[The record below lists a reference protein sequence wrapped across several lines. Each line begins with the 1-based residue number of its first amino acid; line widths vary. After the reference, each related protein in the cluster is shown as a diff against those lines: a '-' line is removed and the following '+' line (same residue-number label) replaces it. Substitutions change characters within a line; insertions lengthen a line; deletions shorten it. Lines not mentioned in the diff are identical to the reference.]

1 MQGRTEREIV
11 LRHTNQWFMQS
22 EWNVE
27 RFAHELLAPALIAE
41 GLIEVALE
49 ESDGAAYLKERK
61 AWATRLGRIFNGTSS
76 FPLEWKW
83 TWIGCL
89 PARIADD
96 VRRECIELVGGLD
109 IRVPRIAY
117 PARPSSVPSDL
128 AKVLQEFGTFV
139 AAATPAHDG
148 SYSLRDDPEAVD
160 LMLREG
166 LDAVL
171 SMISELASVAVG
183 TGRALPD
190 LARLE
195 RFAKAVAHG

>member
-11 LRHTNQWFMQS
+11 LRHTNQWFTQS

-27 RFAHELLAPALIAE
+27 RFAHELLAPALVAA
-41 GLIEVALE
+41 GLIEKALE
-49 ESDGAAYLKERK
+49 ETDGDAYLKERK
-61 AWATRLGRIFNGTSS
+61 AWATRLGRIFNGTSP

-109 IRVPRIAY
+109 IRVPRISPPLAGPV
-117 PARPSSVPSDL
+117 PADL
-128 AKVLQEFGTFV
+128 AGVLQEFGAFV

-148 SYSLRDDPEAVD
+148 NYSLRDDPQAVD

-171 SMISELASVAVG
+171 RMVSELMSVAIG
-183 TGRALPD
+183 TGRSLPD
-190 LARLE
+190 LDRLV
-195 RFAKAVAHG
+195 RLAKAVANG

>member
-1 MQGRTEREIV
+1 MQGKTEREIV
-11 LRHTNQWFMQS
+11 LRHTNQWFTQS

-27 RFAHELLAPALIAE
+27 RFAHELLAPALVAA
-41 GLIEVALE
+41 GLIEEALE
-49 ESDGAAYLKERK
+49 ETDGDAYLKERK

-96 VRRECIELVGGLD
+96 VRRECVELVGGLD
-109 IRVPRIAY
+109 IRVPRISPPLAGPV
-117 PARPSSVPSDL
+117 PADL
-128 AKVLQEFGTFV
+128 AGVLQEFGAFV

-148 SYSLRDDPEAVD
+148 SYSLRDDPQAVD

-171 SMISELASVAVG
+171 RMVSELMSVAMG
-183 TGRALPD
+183 TGRSLPD
-190 LARLE
+190 LDRLV
-195 RFAKAVAHG
+195 RLAKAVAHG

>member
-11 LRHTNQWFMQS
+11 LRHTNQWFTQS

-27 RFAHELLAPALIAE
+27 RFAHELLAPALVAA
-41 GLIEVALE
+41 GLIEKALE
-49 ESDGAAYLKERK
+49 ETDGDAYLKERK
-61 AWATRLGRIFNGTSS
+61 AWATRLGRIFNGTSP

-89 PARIADD
+89 PARVADD
-96 VRRECIELVGGLD
+96 VRRECVELVGGLD
-109 IRVPRIAY
+109 IRVPRITPPLAGPV
-117 PARPSSVPSDL
+117 PADL
-128 AKVLQEFGTFV
+128 AGVLQEFGAFV

-148 SYSLRDDPEAVD
+148 NCSLRDDPQAVD

-171 SMISELASVAVG
+171 RMISELMSVAMG
-183 TGRALPD
+183 TGRSLPD
-190 LARLE
+190 LERLV
-195 RFAKAVAHG
+195 RLAKAVAHG

>member
-117 PARPSSVPSDL
+117 PARPRPFRLTSPRCCRSSEPLSL
-128 AKVLQEFGTFV
+128 PRPRPMTGAIRS
-139 AAATPAHDG
+139 ATTRRR
-148 SYSLRDDPEAVD
+148 S
-160 LMLREG
+160 
-166 LDAVL
+166 
-171 SMISELASVAVG
+171 
-183 TGRALPD
+183 T
-190 LARLE
+190 
-195 RFAKAVAHG
+195 

>member
-1 MQGRTEREIV
+1 MQGKTEREIV
-11 LRHTNQWFMQS
+11 LRHTNQWFTQS

-27 RFAHELLAPALIAE
+27 RFAHELLAPALVAA
-41 GLIEVALE
+41 GLIEEALE
-49 ESDGAAYLKERK
+49 ETDGAAYLKERK

-96 VRRECIELVGGLD
+96 VRRECVELVGGLD
-109 IRVPRIAY
+109 IRVPRISPPLAGPV
-117 PARPSSVPSDL
+117 PADL
-128 AKVLQEFGTFV
+128 AGVLQEFGAFV

-148 SYSLRDDPEAVD
+148 NYSLRDDPQAVD

-171 SMISELASVAVG
+171 RMVSELMSVAMG
-183 TGRALPD
+183 TGRSLPD
-190 LARLE
+190 LDRLV
-195 RFAKAVAHG
+195 RLAKAVAHG

>member
-11 LRHTNQWFMQS
+11 LRHTNQWFTQS

-27 RFAHELLAPALIAE
+27 RFAHELLAPALVVD
-41 GLIEVALE
+41 GLIEGALE

-61 AWATRLGRIFNGTSS
+61 AWATRLGRIFNGTSP

-89 PARIADD
+89 PSRVADD

-109 IRVPRIAY
+109 IRVPRIQHPRSGPV
-117 PARPSSVPSDL
+117 PADL
-128 AKVLQEFGTFV
+128 ASVLQEFGTFV

-148 SYSLRDDPEAVD
+148 NYSLRDDPQAVD

-166 LDAVL
+166 LDAVM
-171 SMISELASVAVG
+171 SMVSELMSVAMG
-183 TGRALPD
+183 TGRSLPD
-190 LARLE
+190 LERLV
-195 RFAKAVAHG
+195 RVAKAVAHG